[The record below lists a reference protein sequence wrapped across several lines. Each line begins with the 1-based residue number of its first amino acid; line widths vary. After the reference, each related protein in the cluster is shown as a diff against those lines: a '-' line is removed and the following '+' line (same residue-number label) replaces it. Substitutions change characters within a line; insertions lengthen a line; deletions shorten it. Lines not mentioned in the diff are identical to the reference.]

1 MKSLY
6 SIISVAFIGLFL
18 MACGDDSKDYVSPAK
33 LQIKSA
39 ELVFTPAGG
48 TNVIT
53 TAAQGA
59 LSATTTSNWLKL
71 EVDGSTVKLT
81 AEPNVD
87 LQTRAAVINLSADGA
102 NASVTAQ
109 QRGMILDLD
118 AQDVYAFEY
127 ANNEVATIMNYGNV
141 DFASETS
148 ADWIHFNKNNDNYT
162 ISVDDNDGEYRKGTV
177 TLKFASIQKTIKVQ
191 QWGKSY
197 PFTEMNTA
205 TFTDGEGHVQT
216 KAVTIVADA
225 SKEGAYLI
233 KGLTAEGDIQ
243 MLTNSSVGGEFFI
256 PAGYK
261 VGTLVEDEKT
271 MTLRCLIS
279 AKTKSGDRYYP
290 TITSSS
296 ESSPYRMAFRW
307 TADDNDNFSLGYVRN
322 ANLTSAYETDGVVV
336 CKYNSASGA
345 AAINRK
351 GIVYYFTNIRF
362 SKQ

>member
-1 MKSLY
+1 MKSFY
-6 SIISVAFIGLFL
+6 SIISVAVIGLFL
-18 MACGDDSKDYVSPAK
+18 MACGDDSKEYESPAK

-39 ELVFTPAGG
+39 ELVFSPTGG

-53 TAAQGA
+53 TAAEGT

-81 AEPNVD
+81 AGPNVD
-87 LQTRAAVINLSADGA
+87 LQTRAAVINLSANGA
-102 NASVTAQ
+102 TASVTAQ

-118 AQDVYAFEY
+118 MQDVYAFEY
-127 ANNEVATIMNYGNV
+127 ANNEVATITNYGNV
-141 DFASETS
+141 DFEGETS
-148 ADWIHFNKNNDNYT
+148 ADWIHLNKNNDNYT
-162 ISVDDNDGEYRKGTV
+162 ISVDDNNGDYRKGTV
-177 TLKFASIQKTIKVQ
+177 TLKFSSVQKTITVQ
-191 QWGKSY
+191 QWGKTY

-205 TFTDGEGHVQT
+205 TFTDGEGQEQT
-216 KAVTIVADA
+216 KAITIVVDP

-243 MLTNSSVGGEFFI
+243 LLTSGSVGGEFFI

-261 VGTLVEDEKT
+261 LGSIVEDEKT

-296 ESSPYRMAFRW
+296 ETSPYRMAFRW
-307 TADDNDNFSLGYVRN
+307 AADENDNFSLGYKRN
-322 ANLTSAYETDGVVV
+322 ANLSSAYETDGVVV

-351 GIVYYFTNIRF
+351 GLVYYFTNLLF